1 MDKFPMFNNVV
12 HFNMQKKYF
21 LLYGA
26 NGYTGQLIAK
36 LSATYN
42 LDPIL
47 AGRNKKAIEDLAED
61 LQLPYRVV
69 DLADTEKLHKVL
81 GEVKLVLHAAGPFQ
95 LTARHMIE
103 ACIATD
109 THYIDITG
117 EIPVFEMAK
126 RYNDAAKEA
135 GVMLMPGVGFDV
147 VPTDCMALFLKNKL
161 PDATHLQLAFASVR
175 GGLSH
180 GTASTMIMGLG
191 EGGAIRAN
199 GKIVAKPLGHKG
211 MWVDFSIKVGIEK
224 KLFVMTIP
232 WGDVATAYFTTG
244 LPNIETYTGISTAI
258 YKMLKFQW
266 AFNWLLKTSFIR
278 RYAAKKIN
286 AKPAGP
292 SDEARAKSN
301 SRIWGKVQNAA
312 GKTVTAT
319 MKVKDGYTLTAHSS
333 LLIAQKIL
341 AGNLKTGYQTPAAV
355 YGEDL
360 IMEVP
365 DTKRT
370 LAVYS

>member
-1 MDKFPMFNNVV
+1 MINNIV

-26 NGYTGQLIAK
+26 NGYTGQLIAR
-36 LSATYN
+36 LSACYN

-47 AGRNKKAIEDLAED
+47 AGRNKKAIEYLAED
-61 LQLPYRVV
+61 LKLPYRVV
-69 DLADTEKLHKVL
+69 DLNDTEKLHKIL

-95 LTARHMIE
+95 LTAMQMIE

-117 EIPVFEMAK
+117 EIAVFEMAK

-135 GVMLMPGVGFDV
+135 RVMIMPGVGFDV

-161 PDATHLQLAFASVR
+161 PDASHLQLAFASVG

-180 GTASTMIMGLG
+180 GTATTMIMGLG
-191 EGGAIRAN
+191 EGGAIREN

-211 MWVDFSIKVGIEK
+211 MWIDFSIKAGMEQ

-232 WGDVATAYFTTG
+232 WGDVATAYFTTSI
-244 LPNIETYTGISTAI
+244 PNIETYTAIKPNI

-266 AFNWLLKTSFIR
+266 VFNWLLKTSFIR
-278 RYAAKKIN
+278 RIATKKIN
-286 AKPAGP
+286 EKSAGP
-292 SDEARAKSN
+292 TDEVRAKS
-301 SRIWGKVQNAA
+301 SSLIWGKVHNAT
-312 GKTVTAT
+312 GKTVSAT
-319 MKVKDGYTLTAHSS
+319 MKMKDGYTLTAHSS

-341 AGNLKTGYQTPAAV
+341 AGNFKPGYQTPAAV
-355 YGEDL
+355 YSEDL

>member
-1 MDKFPMFNNVV
+1 MTNNVV
-12 HFNMQKKYF
+12 HSNMQKKYF

-26 NGYTGQLIAK
+26 NGYTGQLIAR
-36 LSATYN
+36 LSAAYN

-47 AGRNKKAIEDLAED
+47 AGRNQKAIEELAED
-61 LQLPYRVV
+61 LQLPYRVL
-69 DLADTEKLHKVL
+69 DLGDTEKLHKVL
-81 GEVKLVLHAAGPFQ
+81 DEVKLVLHAAGPFQ
-95 LTARHMIE
+95 ITARQMIE

-117 EIPVFEMAK
+117 EIAVFEMAK
-126 RYNDAAKEA
+126 RYNDAAKES
-135 GVMLMPGVGFDV
+135 GVMIMPGVGFDV

-161 PDATHLQLAFASVR
+161 PDATHLQLAFASVG

-180 GTASTMIMGLG
+180 GTATTMIMGLG
-191 EGGAIRAN
+191 EGGAIREN

-211 MWVDFSIKVGIEK
+211 MWVDFSVKAGIEK

-232 WGDVATAYFTTG
+232 WGDVSTAYFTTSI
-244 LPNIETYTGISTAI
+244 PNIETYTGIKPNI

-266 AFNWLLKTSFIR
+266 SFNWLLKTPFVRSI
-278 RYAAKKIN
+278 AIKKIKE
-286 AKPAGP
+286 KPAGP
-292 SDEARAKSN
+292 ANEIRAKS
-301 SRIWGKVQNAA
+301 SSLIWGHVANAA
-312 GKTVTAT
+312 GRRVSAT

-333 LLIAQKIL
+333 LLVAQKVL
-341 AGNLKTGYQTPAAV
+341 AGNFKPGYQTPAVV

-370 LAVYS
+370 LAIYR